1 MKLARL
7 GFEAL
12 ASRADPEMLLY
23 EFNLNKMKEATVN
36 LHYIKV
42 TLKKYFNYQLNYLFD
57 FKKISSID

>member
-1 MKLARL
+1 MTLARL

-42 TLKKYFNYQLNYLFD
+42 TLSNTLTINLIIYLILKKSLP
-57 FKKISSID
+57 

>member
-7 GFEAL
+7 GLEAL

-42 TLKKYFNYQLNYLFD
+42 TLSNTLTINLIIYLILKKSLL
-57 FKKISSID
+57 